1 MAVPANGELSLKGIY
16 LEVTDTGYTSDRA
29 PSNASLI
36 NASDGSLEA
45 LNLGNPVA
53 NRPDGSAPHGMTEF
67 YAYAHDLTV
76 PSYSSVIANLTLQAS
91 AGAAAVVSSALSFVL
106 EDQITTVGLTADIA
120 GDTSAGTLDISMS
133 ASGDPGSGGTGNSAT
148 GYVTEGSTCTLSSS
162 DLGTSTDV
170 TIHVRFRYTPA
181 ASAPE
186 TLTSVRTVTFD
197 HNTGIQD
204 VVSVSGRTNA

>member
-1 MAVPANGELSLKGIY
+1 MAVPASGQLTLIGIYDELSVDDYTDRNSAEDTNISLKECSEGDVSTI
-16 LEVTDTGYTSDRA
+16 
-29 PSNASLI
+29 
-36 NASDGSLEA
+36 
-45 LNLGNPVA
+45 NLGNLVA

-67 YAYAHDLTV
+67 FAYNNGLTV

-91 AGAAAVVSSALSFVL
+91 AGAAAAVSSAVSFVL
-106 EDQITTVGLTADIA
+106 EDQITNVGLTAGIA

-133 ASGDPGSGGTGNSAT
+133 ASGDPGAGGTANSAT

-186 TLTSVRTVTFD
+186 NS
-197 HNTGIQD
+197 H
-204 VVSVSGRTNA
+204 